1 MIPQTKLLSN
11 RIRSCFYALKREEGG
26 KRMSN
31 APPEKHLKKKRN
43 GLSVTVASIGL
54 WRTIHPVSPES
65 EQTVTQGESPEYPY

>member
-1 MIPQTKLLSN
+1 
-11 RIRSCFYALKREEGG
+11 
-26 KRMSN
+26 MSN